1 MLPSPGTDRR
11 GMQNHYLDRL
21 VWDAET
27 WVAEFNNLLDAL
39 ELQFSI
45 EDELAAEIASL
56 ENSGNED

>member
-1 MLPSPGTDRR
+1 MN
-11 GMQNHYLDRL
+11 NHPLDRL

-39 ELQFSI
+39 ELQLAV

-56 ENSGNED
+56 PEIFEEGD